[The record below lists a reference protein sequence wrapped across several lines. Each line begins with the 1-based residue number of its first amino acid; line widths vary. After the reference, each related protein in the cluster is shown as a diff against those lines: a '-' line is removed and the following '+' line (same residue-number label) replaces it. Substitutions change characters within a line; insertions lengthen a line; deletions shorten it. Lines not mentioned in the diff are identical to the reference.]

1 MKAILEFDLPE
12 EAYEFGLAIQSKN
25 LSGAM
30 FDIEQQLRSW
40 YKYGHEFKDADEAIR
55 EIRDYFY
62 RVINDYNITLLD

>member
-25 LSGAM
+25 LRGAM

-62 RVINDYNITLLD
+62 GVINDYNITLLD